1 MRKSKI
7 CLFESDFIKASGIKA
22 RLMNSGVRSLTGISA
37 YDNIENIMQTIQPDI
52 ILMDVVYKE
61 EKDGIDLASEI
72 NEKYNI
78 PIIFLTSNSDLTTF
92 EKARKI
98 SPRAYL
104 ISPISDE
111 NLIASIEI
119 AVTDL
124 RSVKSTSRN
133 QKHIF
138 IKDGI
143 NLNKIYPESIL
154 YLKSEHVYIK
164 VVTVEDSYLVRTS
177 IEKFIKEHSLS
188 NFIQV
193 QRSFAVNKNYINSVS
208 STHITIKGVEI
219 PLSRKHRAD
228 ILKDI
233 AS

>member
-7 CLFESDFIKASGIKA
+7 CLFESEFINSSGIKA
-22 RLMNSGVRSLTGISA
+22 RLMNCGCTSLV
-37 YDNIENIMQTIQPDI
+37 NINTYENLEHIIQSIQPDI
-52 ILMDVVYKE
+52 ILMDVVYRE
-61 EKDGIDLASEI
+61 PADGINIACEI
-72 NEKYNI
+72 IEKFNI
-78 PIIFLTSNSDLTTF
+78 PIIFVTSNTDLGIF
-92 EKARKI
+92 ERAKTL
-98 SPRAYL
+98 SPKAYL
-104 ISPISDE
+104 INPISDE

-119 AVTDL
+119 AATEV
-124 RSVKSTSRN
+124 RASKSAARN
-133 QKHIF
+133 ARYIF

-154 YLKSEHVYIK
+154 YLKSEHVYVK
-164 VVTVEDSYLVRTS
+164 VVTIDESYLVRAS
-177 IEKFIKEHSLS
+177 ISQFIKDHELS

-193 QRSFAVNKNYINSVS
+193 QRSFAVNKSYINSIS
-208 STHITIKGVEI
+208 STHIIIQGVEI